1 MKSVQVQQLEQLSPD
16 ELALQ
21 VRVQIRLYL
30 SGQGTQDER
39 YCLELIRRIGAAQ
52 DASAWAVLYAQFAP
66 LVLSWLARG
75 ARGREAIAIEGPD
88 VLVNMSFTKL
98 WGALR
103 SGTKQFNT
111 VGEFLSYL
119 KACTAS
125 VLADWWRELPS
136 TLRPGNETIE
146 DTSGSDSDAPDPGSP
161 DYRAAAVA
169 LSDDPADEVIARLS
183 FLELY
188 EIVQGALQDE
198 AERAI
203 VYLSLLCDFTP
214 KAIYQARQDLFPGVE
229 DVYRV
234 KRNVLE
240 RLRRNG
246 QVRAYVL
253 AKTGNATHSTRK
265 APSRDQRPGKKE
277 RPPSQSI
284 GWEPERR
291 QQELAQQGLL
301 ALIQQRALSLARSD
315 LLMVVEQHA
324 QHIADQAE
332 SCKGEGVSYVR
343 RLTHCGKPGCRRCQ
357 AGKGHGPYWYASKSV
372 RGRTVTVYLGKDLV
386 PLNWVGD
393 RPPSRKAREQVSPM
407 QQRKS
412 AVTYHLQVSYC
423 GKASCHRCRDGV
435 GHGPYW
441 YAYRT
446 INGRTVRSY
455 IGKTQP
461 DEASTPAFTCSS
473 A

>member
-1 MKSVQVQQLEQLSPD
+1 VKYAQLQPLEQLSPD

-39 YCLELIRRIGAAQ
+39 YCLELIRRIAASQ
-52 DASAWAVLYAQFAP
+52 DSPAWAVLYAQFAP

-88 VLVNMSFTKL
+88 VLVNLSFTKL

-103 SGTKQFNT
+103 SGTKRFNT

-136 TLRPGNETIE
+136 TLRPGNEAIE
-146 DTSGSDSDAPDPGSP
+146 DTSGSDRDAPEPGSQG
-161 DYRAAAVA
+161 YRAAAAA

-203 VYLSLLCDFTP
+203 VNLSLLCDFTP
-214 KAIYQARQDLFPGVE
+214 KAIYQERQDLFPSVE

-240 RLRRNG
+240 RLQRNR
-246 QVRAYVL
+246 QVRDYVL
-253 AKTGNATHSTRK
+253 AKTGKATSSVRQ
-265 APSRDQRPGKKE
+265 APSRDQRHGKKQCS
-277 RPPSQSI
+277 PSRSH
-284 GWEPERR
+284 GDDPVRR
-291 QQELAQQGLL
+291 QQELAQQELL
-301 ALIQQRALSLARSD
+301 ALIEQRALSLARTD
-315 LLMVVEQHA
+315 LLKIVEEQA
-324 QHIADQAE
+324 QHIADQTE
-332 SCKGEGVSYVR
+332 SCKGEGVSYSR
-343 RLTHCGKPGCRRCQ
+343 RITYCGKPGCRRCRDRM
-357 AGKGHGPYWYASKSV
+357 GHGPYWYASKSV
-372 RGRTVTVYLGKDLV
+372 RGRTVSVYLGKDLV
-386 PLNWVGD
+386 PLNWDGD
-393 RPPSRKAREQVSPM
+393 RPPSRKAREHPSA
-407 QQRKS
+407 QQRKA

-441 YAYRT
+441 YAYKT

-455 IGKTQP
+455 IGKIQP
-461 DEASTPAFTCSS
+461 DKAPSASPIDCSS